1 MTDDGLILGEGFSW
15 SVGQIGY
22 YLATKNKEL
31 NIVPSETNMTISGFG
46 SVANNAYDAENENHV
61 TREFSDETVE
71 NAIFLGGFDNL
82 SHFMME
88 IAPKTLLLPRL
99 LNNSQGINKLCSSE
113 IVPKKWLDYALGV
126 AESAT
131 EKSFNVEMQRFSSDK
146 LVRFKNIVAISSIMF
161 RGSDKLIRMAVREAQ
176 FFSKQMQK
184 TSKSPDISRPYV
196 LYLSRKNANHRRIL
210 NQDNLIEIIK
220 KEFKEYDLI
229 VEEKIYALPMEE
241 QVKLIHNASIVMRKV
256 GSTGFTSNLVGHHM
270 PYVCIASTRELVKLE
285 KFI

>member
-1 MTDDGLILGEGFSW
+1 MSVIQIQKIIGINDVTPTKELSYFSYPVTYFDLNSFKLASQLIVSFKPGFGLFRSGWIVDGKYLVTDDGLILGEGFSW

-46 SVANNAYDAENENHV
+46 FVANHAYDAENENHV

-113 IVPKKWLDYALGV
+113 IVPKNGW
-126 AESAT
+126 
-131 EKSFNVEMQRFSSDK
+131 
-146 LVRFKNIVAISSIMF
+146 IM
-161 RGSDKLIRMAVREAQ
+161 LWA
-176 FFSKQMQK
+176 
-184 TSKSPDISRPYV
+184 
-196 LYLSRKNANHRRIL
+196 
-210 NQDNLIEIIK
+210 
-220 KEFKEYDLI
+220 
-229 VEEKIYALPMEE
+229 
-241 QVKLIHNASIVMRKV
+241 
-256 GSTGFTSNLVGHHM
+256 
-270 PYVCIASTRELVKLE
+270 
-285 KFI
+285 